1 MSLKDYKDCHESER
15 VFIIG
20 NGPSLADAP
29 FKQLQDE
36 YTIATN
42 RINEIFDQTDWRP
55 TYYAYTKNLGD
66 RKEDVDEVIEA
77 ESTCFINSDY
87 ENIFGELENIEY
99 LDVTFPG
106 SDKRIDCYNDPNV
119 PEKAKSYWSDD
130 LTTSVYHYNTSL
142 YPLFQI
148 VHYMGFKN
156 VYLVGC
162 DLGMDSDH
170 VLFPSAGDPYLY
182 FEENMDDQLIPTLEM
197 YRSYI
202 SESNGILKPISN
214 AVYFGIGS
222 PLILFTDGN
231 DPYTFTK
238 KKDQTFDSVSTKY
251 TEFILNSNSPI
262 KSGLNG
268 IYALISSV
276 IPRISGDN
284 YHFTENYTRSKKV
297 VSGEDNKQRR
307 AHNLAREKVESR
319 NVNLYNATAGG
330 ELEIHPRVDLEEI
343 LEK

>member
-77 ESTCFINSDY
+77 GSTCFINSDY
-87 ENIFGELENIEY
+87 ENIFGELKNIEY

-106 SDKRIDCYNDPNV
+106 NDKRIDCYNDPDV
-119 PEKAKSYWSDD
+119 PEKAKGYWSDD
-130 LTTSVYHYNTSL
+130 LTCSVYYYNMSL
-142 YPLFQI
+142 FPLFQI
-148 VHYMGFKN
+148 VHYMGFEN

-182 FEENMDDQLIPTLEM
+182 LEEHMDDQSIPTLGM
-197 YRSYI
+197 YCSYI
-202 SESNGILKPISN
+202 SGSESTIKSVLNVI
-214 AVYFGIGS
+214 YFSTGS
-222 PLILFTDGN
+222 PLILFSDAN
-231 DPYTFTK
+231 NPYTFAK
-238 KKDQTFDSVSTKY
+238 EEQNNDNRFIKY
-251 TEFILNSNSPI
+251 IDYVCKSNSPI
-262 KSGLNG
+262 KSSLNG
-268 IYALISSV
+268 LYALISSS
-276 IPRISGDN
+276 IPRIAGNN
-284 YHFTENYTRSKKV
+284 YHFTEDYTRSKKV
-297 VSGEDNKQRR
+297 VSGEDDRQRR
-307 AHNLAREKVESR
+307 AHSLAKKKLESR
-319 NVNLYNATAGG
+319 NVSIYNATAGG
-330 ELEIHPRVDLEEI
+330 ELEIYPRVDIENL
-343 LEK
+343 LKV